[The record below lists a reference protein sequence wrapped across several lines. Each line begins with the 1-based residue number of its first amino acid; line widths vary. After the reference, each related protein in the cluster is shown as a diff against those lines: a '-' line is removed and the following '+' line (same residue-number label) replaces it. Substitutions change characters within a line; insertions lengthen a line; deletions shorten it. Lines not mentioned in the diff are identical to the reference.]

1 MTVGIGEAAM
11 GVWQSIKG
19 LFAPGGPWPAD
30 AIKLDATSTQ
40 ALSRSLKQLVLDE
53 RGWISFAE
61 ARALFSTADAQYAF
75 GETDDAGNANLAS
88 FAAAGDRPY
97 AFEFMPAE
105 GRVYFARKAP

>member
-1 MTVGIGEAAM
+1 M
-11 GVWQSIKG
+11 GVWQSIKD
-19 LFAPGGPWPAD
+19 LLVPGKPGPPE
-30 AIKLDATSTQ
+30 AIRLDGSSTQ

-88 FAAAGDRPY
+88 FAAAGDRSY
-97 AFEFMPAE
+97 EYQFMPAE
-105 GRVYFARKAP
+105 GRVYFASKTP

>member
-1 MTVGIGEAAM
+1 M
-11 GVWQSIKG
+11 GVWQSIKD
-19 LFAPGGPWPAD
+19 LLVPGKPGPPE
-30 AIKLDATSTQ
+30 AIRLDGSSTQ

-97 AFEFMPAE
+97 EYQFMPAE
-105 GRVYFARKAP
+105 GRIYFARKTG